1 MVFFIKGSNQFL
13 ITGLFKPPVNWVE
26 GKQGKMHAQ
35 AQRAGKIL
43 SAEKLTSG

>member
-35 AQRAGKIL
+35 PQLAGNML
-43 SAEKLTSG
+43 SADKLTSG